1 MSGTYNKD
9 EDIRKKVAEFSAD
22 KEVQAMLLEEK
33 MAILDMQMTK
43 EEGRQEERIEIQ
55 DVYGWLFENGRD
67 EDVKKATKDGAF

>member
-1 MSGTYNKD
+1 LSGTYNKD